1 MWNFINEQKKEAEN
15 EVKAA
20 DEEFAPIDQK
30 ILF

>member
-1 MWNFINEQKKEAEN
+1 MWKFINEQKKEAED

-20 DEEFAPIDQK
+20 DEEFEPIDQK